1 MMTTLTNIKNT
12 YALYAL
18 QDEIGIITLNRPE
31 RLNAISGELLHD
43 FKLALNQAIEEPEC
57 RVIIL
62 HGNGRAFCSGDDLK
76 EFAQQSESEEAT
88 KAHISAIQDITQLMM
103 KCEKPIIGA
112 IHGYAVGGAFEWL
125 VNCDLVVAADDL
137 KAFFPEME
145 WANFVTGGISYLL
158 PLAVGHSRAMELILL
173 GEEQT
178 AQRLLD
184 FGLVNWVVPHEQM
197 LEKAFAVAKKLTV
210 KSSYSMGA
218 FKKLVYQTLGDE
230 LWKAVKVEEQITI
243 DAFMRPEASERV
255 QNFFNRKRKD

>member
-1 MMTTLTNIKNT
+1 MTTLKDIKNT
-12 YALYAL
+12 YALYSL
-18 QDEIGIITLNRPE
+18 KDEIGIITLNRPE

-43 FKLALNQAIEEPEC
+43 FKLALTQAIEASEC

-62 HGNGRAFCSGDDLK
+62 HGQGRAFCSGDDLK
-76 EFAQQSESEEAT
+76 EFAEQSASEAASQ
-88 KAHISAIQDITQLMM
+88 AHISAIQEITRLMM
-103 KCEKPIIGA
+103 TCQKPIIGA

-137 KAFFPEME
+137 KAFFPEMQ

-158 PLAVGHSRAMELILL
+158 PLTVGHSRAMELILL

-184 FGLVNWVVPHEQM
+184 FGLVNWVVPKAQM
-197 LEKAFAVAKKLTV
+197 LDKAWEVAKKLTL

-218 FKKLVYQTLGDE
+218 FKTLVYQTLGDE
-230 LWKAVKVEEQITI
+230 LWKAVQAEEQITI
-243 DAFMRPEASERV
+243 QAFMRPEAAERV
-255 QNFFNRKRKD
+255 QTFFNPKKA